1 MIRRFRLAA
10 LTLLAAIFA
19 LVAPSARPQTPPAPL
34 IIPTG
39 FDLAF
44 AMNALYGN
52 YDPAGGTSTFTAPL
66 TGLEYTNFQA
76 GQKVNVKPF
85 FAASDTAAGEVF
97 LATFAVPS
105 DGEFDCHACAPL
117 VGVAVFEKS
126 GAAWTLEASE
136 KPDIIFGQYGN
147 PAKAEL
153 FQVGPR
159 HGGIELSDTDGG
171 QGVADSHVM
180 FLVPWKGGFSQ
191 AYAGIVASN
200 NSDYCGPQADSP
212 CYAYKS
218 NLKFVKGDNADYYDL
233 AIESSGTNLPSSGTG
248 ALEKMSGVE
257 QLHFVDGKYIPAN
270 FQ

>member
-52 YDPAGGTSTFTAPL
+52 YDTADGTSTSTAPV

-76 GQKVNVKPF
+76 GQKVSVKPF
-85 FAASDTAAGEVF
+85 FAAADTTTGEVF
-97 LATFAVPS
+97 LATFAVPAE
-105 DGEFDCHACAPL
+105 GEFDCHACAPL
-117 VGVAVFEKS
+117 VGLAVFEKS
-126 GAAWTLEASE
+126 GAAWKVEASE

-147 PAKAEL
+147 PAKAQL
-153 FQVGPR
+153 FQVGPS
-159 HGGIELSDTDGG
+159 HSGIELSDTDGG

-200 NSDYCGPQADSP
+200 NSDYCGAQADSP
-212 CYAYKS
+212 CYAYMS
-218 NLKFVKGDNADYYDL
+218 NLKFVKGENPDYYDL
-233 AIESSGTNLPSSGTG
+233 TIETSGTNLPSSGTG
-248 ALEKMSGVE
+248 ALEKMSGVK
-257 QLHFVDGKYIPAN
+257 QLHFVVGKYIPAN
-270 FQ
+270 SQ

>member
-10 LTLLAAIFA
+10 LILLAAIFA
-19 LVAPSARPQTPPAPL
+19 LAAQSARPQTAPAPL
-34 IIPTG
+34 TIPAG

-44 AMNALYGN
+44 AMNALYWN
-52 YDPAGGTSTFTAPL
+52 YDTAGGTSTSTAPL

-76 GQKVNVKPF
+76 GQKVSVKPF
-85 FAASDTAAGEVF
+85 FAAADSTTSEVF
-97 LATFAVPS
+97 LATFAVPA

-126 GAAWTLEASE
+126 GAAWKVEASE

-147 PAKAEL
+147 PAKAQL
-153 FQVGPR
+153 FQVGPS
-159 HGGIELSDTDGG
+159 HSGIELSDTDGG

-218 NLKFVKGDNADYYDL
+218 NLKFVKGDNADYYDF